1 MVTSLQAEKWRQDE
15 KKILEMMHFGF
26 SVVVP
31 ENQKFYL
38 RQDIAT
44 EVIPLDQAL
53 RDKNKILIMSGE
65 YFHKNQIVFDE
76 SKNILAEP
84 GTVINVE
91 LNNRWQKIFAMNDW
105 QDDELDRPTV
115 EIENVTINLSWQSM
129 SIYRE
134 LFSHIKRRIK
144 RIIWRPQ
151 MVHEESRSLFT
162 FRNVSVKVPSL
173 RHWFN
178 AIGSSTL
185 SLSVI
190 VTIMRLMGKR
200 KVTPVQ
206 IVLSPLSLGL
216 VSGYSVGTYIKS
228 SSIVTYLP

>member
-1 MVTSLQAEKWRQDE
+1 MTELSTGTLGLIACSTAANMALSAQSLRSLQKQTNLLEQMVTSLQAEKWRQDE

-76 SKNILAEP
+76 SKTILAEP

-91 LNNRWQKIFAMNDW
+91 LNNRWQK
-105 QDDELDRPTV
+105 V
-115 EIENVTINLSWQSM
+115 
-129 SIYRE
+129 
-134 LFSHIKRRIK
+134 
-144 RIIWRPQ
+144 
-151 MVHEESRSLFT
+151 
-162 FRNVSVKVPSL
+162 SL
-173 RHWFN
+173 RLKFLT
-178 AIGSSTL
+178 ISSFL
-185 SLSVI
+185 SDFCYE
-190 VTIMRLMGKR
+190 RLAR
-200 KVTPVQ
+200 
-206 IVLSPLSLGL
+206 
-216 VSGYSVGTYIKS
+216 
-228 SSIVTYLP
+228 